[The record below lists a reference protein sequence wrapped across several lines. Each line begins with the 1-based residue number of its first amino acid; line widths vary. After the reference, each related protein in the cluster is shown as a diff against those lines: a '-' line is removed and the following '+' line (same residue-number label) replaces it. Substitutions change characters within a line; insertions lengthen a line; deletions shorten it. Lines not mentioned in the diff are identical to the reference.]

1 MVFILLMIMT
11 KTWKLIRIHIYVVI
25 DNEYFYMR
33 LYFVYTFK
41 WWRPSLKY
49 YSKHSVDN
57 EWWIWRVFYMQCE
70 NEDGFFLGEHVIDDD
85 EFEDVLYKLNQS
97 FKCWPNVMY

>member
-1 MVFILLMIMT
+1 
-11 KTWKLIRIHIYVVI
+11 
-25 DNEYFYMR
+25 MR
-33 LYFVYTFK
+33 LYFVCTSK

-70 NEDGFFLGEHVIDDD
+70 GDDGFFGEHVIDDD

-97 FKCWPNVMY
+97 FKCSPNEMY